1 MEELNYYQY
10 PKTECIDLTW
20 LRCEEGNYVGI
31 HLMPENNIMNII
43 STEVSLFVVA
53 KTCNY
58 NQACERGM
66 KVTHEFIDTYYSTY
80 LDKRDIITAQLH
92 ACEKLIEYSEDEN
105 DIPIIKREIE
115 ELKMALD
122 LISQ

>member
-1 MEELNYYQY
+1 
-10 PKTECIDLTW
+10 
-20 LRCEEGNYVGI
+20 
-31 HLMPENNIMNII
+31 MNII

-58 NQACERGM
+58 NQAYERGRR
-66 KVTHEFIDTYYSTY
+66 VTYEFIDMYYSTY
-80 LDKRDIITAQLH
+80 LDKRVTAQPH
-92 ACEKLIEYSEDEN
+92 ACERLIEYIEYKDEI
-105 DIPIIKREIE
+105 DIPVIKREIE

>member
-1 MEELNYYQY
+1 
-10 PKTECIDLTW
+10 
-20 LRCEEGNYVGI
+20 
-31 HLMPENNIMNII
+31 MNVI

-53 KTCNY
+53 KTCNS
-58 NQACERGM
+58 NQACERGR
-66 KVTHEFIDTYYSTY
+66 KVTYEFIDMYYSTY

-92 ACEKLIEYSEDEN
+92 ACERLIEFSKD
-105 DIPIIKREIE
+105 DIPVIKREIE

>member
-1 MEELNYYQY
+1 
-10 PKTECIDLTW
+10 
-20 LRCEEGNYVGI
+20 
-31 HLMPENNIMNII
+31 MPENNITNII

-53 KTCNY
+53 KTCNC

-66 KVTHEFIDTYYSTY
+66 KVTYEFIDTYYSTY
-80 LDKRDIITAQLH
+80 LDKRDIIIAQLH
-92 ACEKLIEYSEDEN
+92 ACERLIEYSKDEN
-105 DIPIIKREIE
+105 DIPVIKREIE